1 MLPSREGCS
10 QDGTLKRRICQKCM
24 GVQGAQ
30 EDKGRRAS
38 WVAYTGTRSA
48 EHKGRAVGPE
58 WRLQGGEG

>member
-1 MLPSREGCS
+1 
-10 QDGTLKRRICQKCM
+10 M

-58 WRLQGGEG
+58 WRLQGGDG